1 MRLRA
6 KLKRNWRVRRL
17 MSEENKVT
25 KGTESDSQIRDLVRQ
40 AIDEFVQV
48 QQTKAEPAYKAEL
61 QEERKRRESLETRLN
76 QLVEENRKARAAA
89 EEADRNSQIRT
100 ELQRL
105 GVSKVDL
112 AFKAVKDDIV
122 RGEDGRLQ
130 GRGSDGKSLQD
141 VLTTFVEENPELL
154 PARIAGGSGVQAG
167 HRSSQG
173 GGSSIEIDKI
183 KPGMKQ
189 EELERVRQ
197 EISRLA
203 SQALR
208 GA

>member
-1 MRLRA
+1 
-6 KLKRNWRVRRL
+6 

-25 KGTESDSQIRDLVRQ
+25 NGAENETHVRDLVRQ
-40 AIDEFVQV
+40 AIDEFVRV
-48 QQTKAEPAYKAEL
+48 QQSKAEPAYRTEL

-76 QLVEENRKARAAA
+76 QLVEENRKAHAAA

-112 AFKAVKDDIV
+112 AFRAVKDDIT

-130 GRGSDGKSLQD
+130 AKGNDGKSLQEF
-141 VLTTFVEENPELL
+141 LTAFVQENPELL

-167 HRSSQG
+167 SRSGHTG
-173 GGSSIEIDKI
+173 GAPGIEIDKI
-183 KPGMKQ
+183 KPGMKP

-203 SQALR
+203 AQALR